1 MSGVTNCVLSFFRIQ
16 SKCPELLSIRIES
29 GLFKLPENVTSDNN
43 SSSSSTGEV
52 NLNTPKG
59 MAKRF
64 NVPYL
69 GKLPMDPNMMRA
81 CEEGKSFLEIFPD
94 SVAAKPFLHIV
105 QNLIQMTTA
114 NYIAS
119 QAQQP
124 VIPK

>member
-1 MSGVTNCVLSFFRIQ
+1 
-16 SKCPELLSIRIES
+16 
-29 GLFKLPENVTSDNN
+29 
-43 SSSSSTGEV
+43 
-52 NLNTPKG
+52 

-105 QNLIQMTTA
+105 HNLIYMTTNTNVA
-114 NYIAS
+114 QSQQHQPPHHIIA
-119 QAQQP
+119 
-124 VIPK
+124 VTPK